1 MLASVCNSNYFDI
14 EVTFDIGVFY
24 HDSAHVGNFEIP
36 NNAISSA
43 KSINDNLLM
52 ATFKPDK

>member
-1 MLASVCNSNYFDI
+1 MLASVCNPNYFDI
-14 EVTFDIGVFY
+14 EVTFDISVFY
-24 HDSAHVGNFEIP
+24 HDSAHVGHFKIP
-36 NNAISSA
+36 NNAISSV